1 MITKSEYTVS
11 RTPEQKDCRRLA
23 KDYSTVRKTNHR
35 NRQAQKPATH
45 RESGLV
51 VEWLKRVTRHVLL
64 EVSKNQILMAWTLE
78 IVTCQ
83 GPWTKPTEILMV
95 KTVCIIYLSIQ

>member
-1 MITKSEYTVS
+1 MKF
-11 RTPEQKDCRRLA
+11 PEEHNKKDCRRLV

-95 KTVCIIYLSIQ
+95 KTVCIVYLSIQ